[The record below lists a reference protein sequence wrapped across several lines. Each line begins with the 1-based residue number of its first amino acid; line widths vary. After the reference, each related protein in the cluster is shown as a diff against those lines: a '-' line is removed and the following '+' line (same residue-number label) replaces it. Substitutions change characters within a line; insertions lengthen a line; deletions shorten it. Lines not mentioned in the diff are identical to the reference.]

1 MRELSYF
8 LPGCFPVIGGVE
20 DKCRSNIELYN
31 PARQG
36 CSASLSAGYVTSV
49 RFAAKPL
56 LAPGK
61 CVSEKTEVRK
71 NEQKSIERP

>member
-1 MRELSYF
+1 MRESRHF

-49 RFAAKPL
+49 RFAAKPFL
-56 LAPGK
+56 TLGK

-71 NEQKSIERP
+71 NEI

>member
-1 MRELSYF
+1 MRESSHF

-20 DKCRSNIELYN
+20 DKCRSNKELYN

-49 RFAAKPL
+49 RFAAKP
-56 LAPGK
+56 APDTGK
-61 CVSEKTEVRK
+61 VCIGENGGKEK
-71 NEQKSIERP
+71 

>member
-1 MRELSYF
+1 MRELSY
-8 LPGCFPVIGGVE
+8 LPPDRFPVIGGVE
-20 DKCRSNIELYN
+20 DKCRSNKELYN

-49 RFAAKPL
+49 RFAAKPFL
-56 LAPGK
+56 TLGK

-71 NEQKSIERP
+71 NEI

>member
-1 MRELSYF
+1 MRESSHF

-20 DKCRSNIELYN
+20 DKCRSNKELYYPAH

-56 LAPGK
+56 LTLGK

-71 NEQKSIERP
+71 NEI